1 MSWLDDYNPHTTIE
15 VDNLWDAQL
24 GIAALS
30 LSMWT
35 DKCGLLTCLTSAGHI
50 TLGLVLR

>member
-24 GIAALS
+24 GIATAS
-30 LSMWT
+30 VSKWT
-35 DKCGLLTCLTSAGHI
+35 GLGQL
-50 TLGLVLR
+50 LG

>member
-24 GIAALS
+24 DIATVSLSLCGLTMWTALS
-30 LSMWT
+30 YT
-35 DKCGLLTCLTSAGHI
+35 PV
-50 TLGLVLR
+50 LVHSEESQL